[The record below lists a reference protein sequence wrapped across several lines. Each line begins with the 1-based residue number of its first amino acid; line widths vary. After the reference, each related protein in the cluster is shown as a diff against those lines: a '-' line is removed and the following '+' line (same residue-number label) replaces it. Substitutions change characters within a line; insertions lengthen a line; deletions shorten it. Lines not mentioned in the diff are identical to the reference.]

1 MVKWF
6 SVGELTIFAT
16 AKFEATNNACTV
28 YADWNDSQPM
38 QKVIPVGLNF
48 RVWKE

>member
-6 SVGELTIFAT
+6 SVGELTIFGT

-28 YADWNDSQPM
+28 YADWNDSTYA
-38 QKVIPVGLNF
+38 KGDTCWVEF
-48 RVWKE
+48 